1 MNRSNIV
8 VSDCTVINST
18 EFGVSC
24 NIVDGMG
31 MQELAH
37 KQELCTRIRV
47 SGESVCGVRTCLGC
61 ELVYG

>member
-1 MNRSNIV
+1 M

-37 KQELCTRIRV
+37 KQEYGYECLV
-47 SGESVCGVRTCLGC
+47 SQCAASVPVWVVSWFMVDGPL
-61 ELVYG
+61 LP